1 MAFVQKDSGKYISG
15 SNCPNCGYASTYESI
30 TRSDDLVRNETL
42 CYAEHEYPHVFPYAI
57 IFEVYRCEQ
66 CNHQRLI
73 IKRCARNYAD
83 NYRNCQTLLEYPYP
97 TTQTG
102 LDLSKVPPI
111 VKDNL
116 EEGLR
121 CLTSANSP
129 KGAIVNF
136 RRALQ
141 AAILLLG
148 GGGRDLY
155 AQIEDLYKKEVVRKK
170 TKEVAHKVRSFGKFG
185 AHPLELKFGESGKVT
200 EDEFGQLTNDD
211 ARQALEALLLFLED
225 AFVFSERLAKMDIR
239 IDELE
244 NGQVDTTN
252 TQGL

>member
-1 MAFVQKDSGKYISG
+1 MAFVQKENGKYISG
-15 SNCPNCGYASTYESI
+15 SNCPNCGYASTYKLI
-30 TRSDDLVRNETL
+30 TNSEDAIHNNTL
-42 CYAEHEYPHVFPYAI
+42 CYSEYQYPHVFPYAI
-57 IFEVYRCEQ
+57 IFEVYQCEQ
-66 CNHQRLI
+66 CSHQRLI
-73 IKRCARNYAD
+73 IKRCARNYPD

-97 TTQTG
+97 ATQTG
-102 LDLSKVPPI
+102 LDLNKIPPI

-136 RRALQ
+136 RRSLQ
-141 AAILLLG
+141 AATLLLG
-148 GGGRDLY
+148 GKGKDLFN
-155 AQIEDLYKKEVVRKK
+155 QIEDIYKKEVIRKK

-185 AHPLELKFGESGKVT
+185 AHPLELKFDESGKLS

-225 AFVFSERLAKMDIR
+225 AFVFSERLTEMDSR

-244 NGQVDTTN
+244 NGREN
-252 TQGL
+252 

>member
-15 SNCPNCGYASTYESI
+15 SNCPNCGYASTYHSVIRSEDSI
-30 TRSDDLVRNETL
+30 QRKTISYSTQR
-42 CYAEHEYPHVFPYAI
+42 YPHNFPYAI
-57 IFEVYRCEQ
+57 VFEVFQCEQ

-73 IKRCARNYAD
+73 IQRCARSHHTNYK
-83 NYRNCQTLLEYPYP
+83 NCQTLLEYPYP

-102 LDLSKVPPI
+102 LDLGKIPSI

-116 EEGLR
+116 DEGLR

-141 AAILLLG
+141 AATLILG
-148 GGGRDLY
+148 GDGRDLFG
-155 AQIEDLYKKEVVRKK
+155 QIEDLYKKEIIRKK
-170 TKEVAHKVRSFGKFG
+170 TKDIAHKVRSFGKFG
-185 AHPLELKFGESGKVT
+185 AHPLELKFNESGEVP

-225 AFVFSERLAKMDIR
+225 AFIFSERLAEMDTR

-244 NGQVDTTN
+244 NGRKN
-252 TQGL
+252 NSS